1 MKEAEA
7 VPDKRHHRGPDP
19 EDERLFATDAVPVLR
34 SATSDLCWLL
44 NRDYPAT
51 SALELVGNRYALT
64 RRQRMAVGRC
74 ACADQDLR
82 RRKEHEVQ
90 PSQLKAQELWLD
102 GYNVLTGIEAA
113 LAGGVILLGCDGCC
127 RDLAGVHGRFRK
139 LEETVPAL
147 RLVGALTAEW
157 GVRRCRWWL
166 DRPVSNSGR
175 LQQLIADLAAKAGW
189 DWQVETV
196 FNPDKVLAAT
206 EQIVATSDSAVL
218 DRCRR
223 WLNLTRLVIDRSVAH
238 AHVVDLCVAAVDKS
252 TGTAD
257 APEGRWRI
265 GDDAG

>member
-19 EDERLFATDAVPVLR
+19 EDERLFAPHACAALR
-34 SATSDLCWLL
+34 LATGDLCWLL
-44 NRDYPAT
+44 NRGYAT
-51 SALELVGNRYALT
+51 ASALELVGNRYALT
-64 RRQRMAVGRC
+64 RRQRIAVGRC
-74 ACADQDLR
+74 ACADEDLR
-82 RRKEHEVQ
+82 RRKEHEVK

-113 LAGGVILLGCDGCC
+113 LAGGVILLGCDGCY

-157 GVRRCRWWL
+157 GVSRCRWFL

-175 LQQLIADLAAKAGW
+175 LQQLIVELAAKAGW
-189 DWQVETV
+189 GWQVETV
-196 FNPDKVLAAT
+196 FSPDNVLCRG
-206 EQIVATSDSAVL
+206 EHVVATSDSVVL

-223 WLNLTRLVIDRSVAH
+223 WVNLTRLVIDRSVAE
-238 AHVVDLCVAAVDKS
+238 AHVVDLCVVAADKS
-252 TGTAD
+252 TGNAD
-257 APEGRWRI
+257 APEGRWRA
-265 GDDAG
+265 GDHAG